1 MEIRVELEM
10 GEAMRRLSTMPRRL
24 SGALMEGAED
34 ATTLALRELRTY
46 PRERPARGRAPYR
59 RTRTLERSWFRQV
72 RRTSNGVV
80 GEVLSNGQ
88 IAPYNIWVQHAR
100 YQAAV
105 HVGVW
110 QTDAQVAERI
120 QPQVVE
126 MFTRRIQIAA
136 NG

>member
-24 SGALMEGAED
+24 SDALMEGAED
-34 ATTLALRELRTY
+34 ATTLALREMRIY
-46 PRERPARGRAPYR
+46 PRQRPSSARVPYR
-59 RTRTLERSWFRQV
+59 RTNTLERSWFRQV

-88 IAPYNIWVQHAR
+88 IAPYNIWVQHAG

-110 QTDAQVAERI
+110 HTDAQVAERI

-126 MFTRRIQIAA
+126 MFERRIQIAA